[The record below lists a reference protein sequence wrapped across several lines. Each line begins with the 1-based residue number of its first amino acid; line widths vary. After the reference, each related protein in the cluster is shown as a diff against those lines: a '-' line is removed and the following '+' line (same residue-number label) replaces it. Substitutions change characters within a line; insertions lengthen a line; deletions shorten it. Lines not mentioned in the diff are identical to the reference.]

1 MKLLLD
7 THAALW
13 WVNEHEKLSSVAKA
27 LLSDDSHLLYI
38 SIVSAWEVA
47 IKMSLGKLYDFDGGV
62 KEFLAE
68 MEINP
73 VVFLPVKKRYI
84 EIVETLPFHHRDPF
98 DRLLI
103 ATAIAEDMT
112 IITADDNIRKYG
124 VPWLW

>member
-27 LLSDDSHLLYI
+27 LLSDDSHSLYI

-47 IKMSLGKLYDFDGGV
+47 IKTSLGKLYDFDGSV

-73 VVFLPVKKRYI
+73 IVFLPVKKRHI

-103 ATAIAEDMT
+103 ATATAEDMT

>member
-7 THAALW
+7 THTALW
-13 WVNEHEKLSSVAKA
+13 WVNEHGTLSSKTNA

-38 SIVSAWEVA
+38 SIVSAWEIA
-47 IKMSLGKLYDFDGGV
+47 IKASLGKLYDFDGGV

-73 VVFLPVKKRYI
+73 IVFLPVRKGHV
-84 EIVETLPFHHRDPF
+84 EMVETLPFHHRDPF

-103 ATAIAEDMT
+103 ATAMVEDMT
-112 IITADDNIRKYG
+112 IITADESIRKYG
-124 VPWLW
+124 VPWIW